1 MICGFLVSEP
11 SFAGAL
17 WAFCGPGNH
26 SRLVSRPSWPLSIA
40 PVKLR
45 PSIRHCPSTANQ
57 ARTVSA
63 VTQGAQGFGAAQ
75 LALPTMAGW
84 DKARYSGAR
93 HTHHP
98 VMLIVCHDYRRPR
111 LMCRLS
117 ITIYMAACTKSP
129 PYSNLSALVSN
140 GTSYAAITRMG
151 RSVGDPFAVRIRAL
165 TAPSCGPP
173 CAN

>member
-26 SRLVSRPSWPLSIA
+26 SRLASPPQLAALDRSSQVAAIHKAL
-40 PVKLR
+40 PVDSQSS
-45 PSIRHCPSTANQ
+45 PDSVGRHAGCAGVRSCA
-57 ARTVSA
+57 VSA
-63 VTQGAQGFGAAQ
+63 ADYGWLGQGPLLRCEA
-75 LALPTMAGW
+75 
-84 DKARYSGAR
+84 
-93 HTHHP
+93 HTSSSYAH
-98 VMLIVCHDYRRPR
+98 LCHDYRRPR